1 MIAVKSKT
9 KVVPTL
15 IEGTDKLFPKTKNT
29 IIPRPSKIL
38 FC

>member
-1 MIAVKSKT
+1 MDMIAFKSKT

-15 IEGTDKLFPKTKNT
+15 IEGTDKLFPKNT

-38 FC
+38 FY